1 MRIPL
6 MIIPLKIS
14 RKLSSRLKGIGKLF
28 LRFFTGLD
36 GNLKETDIGLD
47 GAEYITISLL
57 NSGAMSLLF
66 SGLLFSLVFFVQSKT
81 LMESLLICMGSGAGI
96 FLLFFFILLTYP
108 KILAGKKAEKVDK
121 NLLFALK
128 DLLLQISAGVPL
140 FNAFINI
147 VNSSYG
153 EVSEEFE
160 KTARSINAGMPL
172 EKALERMAIETKSE
186 YLKRTVWQLLNTIRA
201 GASLEGSLKTIIDEL
216 TLDQRSRIRDYAQE
230 LNMWSLVYMLFA
242 VTIPTIGLT
251 MIVVLSS
258 FAGFDVNQAT
268 LVMFVIGDISVQFV
282 LIGFV
287 KSRRPLIQF

>member
-1 MRIPL
+1 

-14 RKLSSRLKGIGKLF
+14 RKLSSRLRGIGKLF

-36 GNLKETDIGLD
+36 GNLKETDIELD

-66 SGLLFSLVFFVQSKT
+66 SSLLFSLVFFVQSKT
-81 LMESLLICMGSGAGI
+81 LMESLLIGMGSGAGI
-96 FLLFFFILLTYP
+96 FLLFYIILVTYP

-172 EKALERMAIETKSE
+172 ENALERMAIETKSE

-201 GASLEGSLKTIIDEL
+201 GASLKGSLKTIIDEL
-216 TLDQRSRIRDYAQE
+216 TLDQRSKIRDYAQE

>member
-1 MRIPL
+1 

-14 RKLSSRLKGIGKLF
+14 RKLSSRLRGIGKLF

-47 GAEYITISLL
+47 GAEYITICLL
-57 NSGAMSLLF
+57 NSGAMSRLF
-66 SGLLFSLVFFVQSKT
+66 FSMLFSLVFFVQSKT
-81 LMESLLICMGSGAGI
+81 LMESLLIGMGSGAGI
-96 FLLFFFILLTYP
+96 FLLFFFILVTYP

-172 EKALERMAIETKSE
+172 ENALERMAIETKSE

-201 GASLEGSLKTIIDEL
+201 GASLKGSLKTIIDEL